1 MEQIV
6 VEANEAE
13 YSHSEARLEV
23 LLPLVHPIRNEKQ
36 CLRRTLTNRRSLCE
50 GESQWAMLRELDCVL
65 LPVLRSS
72 LGMEMQ
78 GK

>member
-1 MEQIV
+1 MELIA

-13 YSHSEARLEV
+13 YFHSEARLEV

-36 CLRRTLTNRRSLCE
+36 CLRRTLTNRRSPCE
-50 GESQWAMLRELDCVL
+50 GESQWAMLMVLDCVL
-65 LPVLRSS
+65 LLVLRSS
-72 LGMEMQ
+72 SGMEMQ